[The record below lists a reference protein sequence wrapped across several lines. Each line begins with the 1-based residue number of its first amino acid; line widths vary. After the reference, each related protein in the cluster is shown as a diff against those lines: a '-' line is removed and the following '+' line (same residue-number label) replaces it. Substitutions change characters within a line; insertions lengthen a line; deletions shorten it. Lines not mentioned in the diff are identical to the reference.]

1 MMLPI
6 EQDKAALFI
15 PPMDF
20 ITPNEF
26 NLVEHEAIYFFVQP
40 EVLLELMP
48 YPSHLK
54 TQSLYINSFT
64 YQKEKKKKKISRAS
78 FLKPG
83 ECDVGST
90 TKIISE
96 FTIKVFFILFES

>member
-15 PPMDF
+15 PLIDF

-26 NLVEHEAIYFFVQP
+26 NPVEHEAIYFLVQP

-54 TQSLYINSFT
+54 TQSLYINSLS
-64 YQKEKKKKKISRAS
+64 KRKKKKISRAS

-96 FTIKVFFILFES
+96 FTIKVFFFLFES